1 MRTPGRQATGRGIL
15 VAFMMACASVLAA
28 AAEPSPDVLVRNTTE
43 EVLTIVRSDKDIRA
57 GNTAKVVQLI
67 EEKVAPHFDFVRMT
81 RLAVGR
87 PWREAT
93 AEQRETLVNEFRTL
107 LVRSYSAAFTG
118 YKDITVE
125 YRPYRGSSDNSD
137 ATVQTIIKLPGGAA
151 PLSVDYDMGK
161 TPGGWKVY
169 DVRVAGASLII
180 NYRNLFAQEIQQS
193 GIDGLIKSLKEK
205 NNANVAI
212 DPTTLEPKTGAKTS
226 GEPKK

>member
-1 MRTPGRQATGRGIL
+1 MRTPGRQATGRGIVTL
-15 VAFMMACASVLAA
+15 VMACAGLMAA
-28 AAEPSPDVLVRNTTE
+28 AAEPAPDVLVRNTTE
-43 EVLTIVRSDKDIRA
+43 EVLTIVRNDKDIRA
-57 GNTAKVVQLI
+57 GNTAKVAQLI

-161 TPGGWKVY
+161 TPEGWKVY

-180 NYRNLFAQEIQQS
+180 NYRNLFAQEIQQN

-205 NNANVAI
+205 NSANVAI
-212 DPTTLEPKTGAKTS
+212 DPKTLEPKTGAKAS
-226 GEPKK
+226 GEPK